1 VSQLPGSRKVAKKPL
16 SSRRLSVQQTFR
28 SLVRRN
34 ASNYY
39 ALVIMGGRNRSS
51 FRVIRLPVIV
61 VLVAATAIAYR
72 VSAHDIP
79 NDVTV
84 HAFLKPQGNRLNLLV
99 RVPLRACRDIDF
111 PTREPGY
118 LDLAQ
123 ADDSLRDAATLWISD
138 NIELYEGDS
147 RVRDPRIIA
156 ARVSL
161 ESERF
166 ESYDEGV
173 ALVTSAR
180 LPLETEL
187 FWNQGLLDVLFE
199 YSIQSDQSTF
209 SIRPALAGLGIR
221 VVTVLRFLPSA
232 GVTRAFELE
241 GDPGL
246 VRLDPR
252 WHHAALRF
260 VEAGFWHILDGTDH
274 LLFLF
279 CLVIPF
285 RRFGP
290 LIKIITAFTI
300 AHSITLIASAY
311 NFGPEALWFP
321 PLIETL
327 IAVSII
333 YMALENIVGS
343 NVQRRWMIALGFG
356 LVHGFGF
363 SLALRQTLQFA
374 GSHLLTSLLSF
385 NIGVELGQLLVLVLL
400 IPLLE
405 ALFRFVVAEHIGTI
419 IISALVAHTAW
430 HWMIERGER
439 LRQFGWPTMNVA
451 LLATAIRWLMVIV
464 VFAGVV
470 WLIGI
475 VRRRRI
481 AAAESNIDATV
492 GSDVANEPELVVQSS
507 TKPRKS

>member
-1 VSQLPGSRKVAKKPL
+1 
-16 SSRRLSVQQTFR
+16 
-28 SLVRRN
+28 
-34 ASNYY
+34 
-39 ALVIMGGRNRSS
+39 MGWRNRSS

-123 ADDSLRDAATLWISD
+123 ADESLRDAATLWISD

-187 FWNQGLLDVLFE
+187 YWNQGLLDVLFE

-232 GVTRAFELE
+232 GVTRAFEFE

-252 WHHAALRF
+252 WHQAALRF

-290 LIKIITAFTI
+290 LIKVITAFTI

-363 SLALRQTLQFA
+363 SFALRQTLQFA

-385 NIGVELGQLLVLVLL
+385 NVGVELGQLLVLVLL

-405 ALFRFVVAEHIGTI
+405 ALFRFVVAERIGTI

-439 LRQFGWPTMNVA
+439 LRQFGWPAMNVA
-451 LLATAIRWLMVIV
+451 LLGTAIRWLMVIV

-475 VRRRRI
+475 ARRRRI
-481 AAAESNIDATV
+481 AVPESNIDATV

-507 TKPRKS
+507 TKPKSG